1 MIETLT
7 SLIAMTPPSDG
18 GSGPGLG
25 GLVLQL
31 GLIFLVFW
39 FVLIAPMR
47 RKQKKHQE
55 MLEAMKP
62 GDKVVTNGGIFGT
75 VTAVGERTIHIRIA
89 DQVKIEVAKHAVAGL
104 QGDPEAEAGAK
115 S

>member
-7 SLIAMTPPSDG
+7 SMIAMTPPSDG

-55 MLEAMKP
+55 LLSAMKP
-62 GDKVVTNGGIFGT
+62 GDKIVTNGGIYGT
-75 VTAVGERTIHIRIA
+75 VTAVGDMTIHVKIA
-89 DQVKIEVAKHAVAGL
+89 DQVKIEISKTAVAGM
-104 QGDPEAEAGAK
+104 QGQPETGN
-115 S
+115 

>member
-18 GSGPGLG
+18 GSGPGIG

-47 RKQKKHQE
+47 RKQKKHQA
-55 MLEAMKP
+55 LIAAMKP
-62 GDKVVTNGGIFGT
+62 GDKVVTNGGIYAT
-75 VTAVGERTIHIRIA
+75 VTAVGDATVHVKIA
-89 DQVKIEVAKHAVAGL
+89 EQVKIEIAKSAVAGF
-104 QGDPEAEAGAK
+104 QGQAESGN
-115 S
+115 